1 MKYLRKLAIVLG
13 ALIILQCSPNQEI
26 ETKPPQYT
34 IEQFLET
41 ENISGSSF
49 NHDESK
55 LLFSSDKTGIYNT
68 YELDLESGS
77 ITAITNSEDEY
88 ARAISYFP
96 EDDRVLF
103 TSDQGGNE
111 INHIYLKDLDGKIT
125 DLTPDSTAKSS
136 FGGWSHDNKSFFY
149 VSNVRNPQ
157 YFDLHEVDISSSEPG
172 GEAGLYVTST
182 LYENND
188 GYDVGAI
195 SRDKRYLALTKSIT
209 TSNNDMYLYDR
220 ETGETIHLSE
230 HEGNATFNPQY
241 FSHDGQDLIYT
252 TDLDNE
258 FSYLMKYNLS
268 NGETELIE
276 KADWDIWYS
285 YLSRNGNYR
294 VVAINE
300 DTRTAIKIYDAN
312 NNLVQINDLP
322 DGDITSVNISDSEQ
336 IMSFYVSS
344 SMSPRNLYT
353 YNFSSGEI
361 KRYTNALSD
370 QIHEEDLVEGQVVR
384 FNSFDGMEIP
394 AILYKPKGLQPGEKA
409 PATLWIHGGPGGQ
422 TRLNYS
428 AVIQYLVNH
437 GYVVLAVNN
446 RGSSGYGKTF
456 YQADDL
462 KHGDEDLRD
471 CVESKKLL
479 DELGYV
485 DMNRVA
491 ITGGSYGGYMVM
503 AALTFAPEEFA
514 AGVNIFGVTN
524 WLRTLKSI
532 PPWWGSFREALYAE
546 LGNPYEDS
554 LALYNKSPLFFT
566 DNITEPLLV
575 LQGANDPRVL
585 QVESDEIVEG
595 ARAKGVPV
603 EYIVFD
609 DEGHGFTKK
618 KNQIVAWEAIVKFLD
633 NYMPAESSE

>member
-1 MKYLRKLAIVLG
+1 MKNSLTLSMLLVVFL
-13 ALIILQCSPNQEI
+13 LTNCTTSEHLEQ
-26 ETKPPQYT
+26 KPPQYT

-41 ENISGSSF
+41 ENIYGSSF
-49 NHDESK
+49 SHDETK
-55 LLFSSDKTGIYNT
+55 LLFSSDKTGIVNT
-68 YELDLESGS
+68 YELDLASGD
-77 ITAITNSEDEY
+77 IAPLTNSEDEY

-111 INHIYLKDLDGKIT
+111 INHIYLRDLDGMIT

-136 FGGWSHDNKSFFY
+136 FGGWSYDKQSFFY
-149 VSNVRNPQ
+149 TSNARNPQ

-172 GEAGLYVTST
+172 GESGVFVTAT

-220 ETGETIHLSE
+220 ESGETIHLSE
-230 HEGNATFNPQY
+230 HEGNATFSPQY
-241 FSHDGQDLIYT
+241 FSHDGKSLVYL
-252 TDLDNE
+252 TDVGSE
-258 FSYLMKYNLS
+258 FTYLMQYDLAS
-268 NGETELIE
+268 GQTELVE
-276 KADWDIWYS
+276 KAEWDILYS

-300 DTRTAIKIYDAN
+300 DARTAIKIYDKD
-312 NNLVQINDLP
+312 NNLIKIDNLP
-322 DGDITSVNISDSEQ
+322 DGDITSVNISDSEET
-336 IMSFYVSS
+336 MSFYVSS
-344 SMSPRNLYT
+344 SKSPRNLYA
-353 YNFSSGEI
+353 YNFSSGEV
-361 KRYTNALSD
+361 KRYTSSLSD
-370 QIHEEDLVEGQVVR
+370 MINESDLVEGQVVR

-394 AILYKPKGLQPGEKA
+394 AILYKPKGLQPGDKA

-479 DELGYV
+479 AELGYV

-503 AALTFAPEEFA
+503 AALTFAPEEFD

-546 LGNPYEDS
+546 LGNPFEDS

-566 DNITEPLLV
+566 DNITKPVLV

-585 QVESDEIVEG
+585 QIESDEIVEG
-595 ARAKGVPV
+595 AKAKGVPV

-618 KNQIVAWEAIVKFLD
+618 KNQVVAWEAILKFLD
-633 NYMPAESSE
+633 TYMPAETTP